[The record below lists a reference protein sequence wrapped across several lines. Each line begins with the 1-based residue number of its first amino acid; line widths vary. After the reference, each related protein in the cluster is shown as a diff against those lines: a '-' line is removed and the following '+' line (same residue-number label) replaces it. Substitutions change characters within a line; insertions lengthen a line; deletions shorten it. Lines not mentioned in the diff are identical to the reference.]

1 MRYSLPP
8 EGRRNGSRKPS
19 FASRW
24 SSVGPAVWLS
34 CADCSSVSLSCIA
47 WMASGVILEHI
58 PQKATHCAH
67 HSAWIDSQTAA
78 APSPPYAT
86 PTN

>member
-1 MRYSLPP
+1 
-8 EGRRNGSRKPS
+8 
-19 FASRW
+19 
-24 SSVGPAVWLS
+24 
-34 CADCSSVSLSCIA
+34 
-47 WMASGVILEHI
+47 MASGVILDHI

-86 PTN
+86 PTNCPERTCTRQCKAPLLRCLQEESRLVSVEAHSLG